1 VQNRKKTGRKS
12 IRQGE
17 FFGGVSTP
25 INTANFPHI
34 PPQPR
39 FFGRFGRKRF
49 HFKEEFPRMKKL
61 TKTLSLVLVI
71 AMVVSLCVV
80 GASAKTFSDYKAPT
94 TGTDY
99 TEAIDVM
106 SGVGIIDGMNGGF
119 NAAGNFTRAQAAK
132 IIAYMQL
139 GVTKAEALSFN
150 TNTAVIFKDVPT
162 TYWAYNYIEYCAQQ
176 GIISGFGNGY
186 FKPNDTLT
194 GYQWAKM
201 LLSAVGF
208 GVNKEYNGVNWAI
221 NAARDGLKYGVFT
234 ARMLTLPPA
243 PPPKSSPATSPPA
256 WPSTP

>member
-106 SGVGIIDGMNGGF
+106 SGIGIIDGMNGGF

-186 FKPNDTLT
+186 FKPERYPHRISVVQDAALRRRLRREQRVQRRQL
-194 GYQWAKM
+194 GYQRCPRRPE
-201 LLSAVGF
+201 VRR
-208 GVNKEYNGVNWAI
+208 VH
-221 NAARDGLKYGVFT
+221 R
-234 ARMLTLPPA
+234 
-243 PPPKSSPATSPPA
+243 KS
-256 WPSTP
+256 